1 MISTIKGD
9 HESNMIQEEAL
20 KRLHDGEGL
29 TIEYKKSQ
37 DSVSKDVYETVV
49 SFSNRNGGFIYLGV
63 EDDSTIIGVN
73 KNSISSM
80 KNDFVTSV
88 NNMNKINPPLYLGL
102 EELEVEGKT
111 ILFVYVPVS
120 SQVHRLNQNK
130 IMDRNAVDGDIEIT
144 NNTHAVRDMYTRKDN
159 TFTENQIYPHLELE
173 DFRGDL
179 INRVRKGATI
189 TRPDNPFSEL
199 NDFEMMKSLGMHRK
213 DIVTREEGFT
223 LAAVLCFGKDE
234 TIASLI
240 NYWRVDILE
249 RIENRERFDSRLNIQ
264 TNLIDTYYEVMDFL
278 QKQKSLPEKF
288 LIEGTER
295 VNARNILFR
304 ELIVNMLVHRELS
317 NAFVSTVSIYSEKI
331 EVTNANKPINPGIIT
346 SPVISPYPKNPTIAK
361 VFNYLGIIDE
371 LGSGIG
377 KIFEYSKLYFNYEPV
392 LENEE
397 LFKVTMTRE
406 PFVVQK
412 VSEVPDG
419 NIMTREEKVY
429 AYIQSNGKINNKA
442 VRDLLDVKE
451 TAARNLLN
459 KMVESGTIQWV
470 GKNRNDPSQH
480 YVLRMKTFNSK
491 E

>member
-9 HESNMIQEEAL
+9 QESTMIQEEAL

-102 EELEVEGKT
+102 EELEVGDKT

-173 DFRGDL
+173 DFRKDL
-179 INRVRKGATI
+179 IDRVRKGATNA
-189 TRPDNPFSEL
+189 RPDHPFSEL
-199 NDFEMMKSLGMHRK
+199 NDLEMMKSLGMHRK

-234 TIASLI
+234 TIASHI

-419 NIMTREEKVY
+419 NIMIREEKVY

-480 YVLRMKTFNSK
+480 YVLRMKTLNNK